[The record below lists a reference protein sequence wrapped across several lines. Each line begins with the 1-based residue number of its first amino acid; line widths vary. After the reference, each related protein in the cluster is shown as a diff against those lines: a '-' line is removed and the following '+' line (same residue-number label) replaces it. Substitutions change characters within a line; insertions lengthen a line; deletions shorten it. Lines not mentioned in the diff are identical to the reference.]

1 MDSLDFRSASFFK
14 TKNALY
20 ALATRLFPI
29 CRSITGEGFRTS
41 LEILKEEFE
50 NGGGGGVASSLFQ
63 IHTLA
68 SGTKVFDWTIPPEW
82 SVKDAYIITPQNEK
96 ICDFKKHNLH
106 LLNYS
111 TSIDTTLEFEELDKH
126 LYSLKE
132 LPNAIP
138 YVTSYYKKRW
148 GFCLTHHQ
156 RLKLTRGKYRVFIDT
171 KHDEKGV
178 LNYADILIPST
189 TNAKDEI
196 LISTYLCHP
205 SMANNE
211 LSGPCVAI
219 FLAKWLHTLT
229 KRKYNYRFVF
239 VPETIGS
246 IAYLSKHLKH
256 LKQNVK
262 AGFVLSC
269 VGDEGAYSLIHSPSA
284 NTLGDKIALHTL
296 KNKKNFKEFNF
307 LQRGS
312 DERQYCSPLVN
323 LPVVCV
329 CRTRFGDFKEYH
341 TSLDDLTLITP
352 KGLGES
358 LEAMEE
364 IILNLENNAIY
375 KSTTFCEPNLG
386 KRGLY
391 PTLNLRNQPPQIST
405 FLAFCDGKN
414 DVLDIAQMM
423 NLQGY
428 ELENIIRDLLK
439 HNLIKRIKP

>member
-1 MDSLDFRSASFFK
+1 M
-14 TKNALY
+14 
-20 ALATRLFPI
+20 
-29 CRSITGEGFRTS
+29 
-41 LEILKEEFE
+41 
-50 NGGGGGVASSLFQ
+50 
-63 IHTLA
+63 HTLA

>member
-50 NGGGGGVASSLFQ
+50 NGGGVASSLFQ

>member
-1 MDSLDFRSASFFK
+1 
-14 TKNALY
+14 
-20 ALATRLFPI
+20 
-29 CRSITGEGFRTS
+29 
-41 LEILKEEFE
+41 
-50 NGGGGGVASSLFQ
+50 
-63 IHTLA
+63 HTLA

-256 LKQNVK
+256 LKHLKQNVK

-341 TSLDDLTLITP
+341 TSLDDLTLIIP